1 MSSILKQLAL
11 PSNKTVSFAT
21 ECTVHIFEREHA
33 PNTRMQV
40 QATEQLVE
48 GDLRNFHA
56 ARAVDILLRVA
67 VLGGLKYVNM
77 FGQSH
82 LARTLETFHEVSTEP
97 MTSDELKSL
106 VREQLTDLVQ
116 RCDARMTDLGGKFNP
131 KQKMELMANATTE
144 EEQDMLTRTPDVLM
158 QRYLRHSVNSKDIG
172 LPVNRALARAMQVL
186 LAAQVLK

>member
-21 ECTVHIFEREHA
+21 ECTVHIFEREHT

-40 QATEQLVE
+40 QEAEQLVE

-67 VLGGLKYVNM
+67 VLGGLDYVKM

-82 LARTLETFHEVSTEP
+82 LARTLETFHEVSTES

-116 RCDARMTDLGGKFNP
+116 RCDARMQDLGGKTQFNL
-131 KQKMELMANATTE
+131 KQKMELMANATT
-144 EEQDMLTRTPDVLM
+144 EQDMLTRTPDVLM